1 MSETTTPNESTTI
14 QKRTLDR
21 LEGIFD
27 VLSSNTLVL
36 TGSIMVGLVVLVGLL
51 APIIA
56 PYDPN
61 AQEFATMAPPS
72 IGHPF
77 GTDSVGRD
85 VFSRVIFGTRI
96 ALLIGVL
103 VVTISSV
110 IGVPLGLIA
119 AYRGGWSGS
128 LIMRGIDVL
137 VSIPPL
143 LFAIVVVASFGANIY
158 VAIAAIGI
166 TYIPL
171 VTRVIR
177 GAGISV
183 AEEEYI
189 IAAETMGYSESR
201 VMFKHM
207 LPNIIAPFIVQSTVN
222 IAFAIIDAAALS
234 FLGLGVQPPQASWGA
249 MIASGKGYLL
259 FAWWIAIFPG
269 IFLAM
274 TVLGFNLL
282 GIGLRDVLDPR
293 TGGEL

>member
-21 LEGIFD
+21 LEGIFG

-72 IGHPF
+72 VGHPF

-293 TGGEL
+293 AGGEL

>member
-72 IGHPF
+72 VGHPF

-293 TGGEL
+293 AGGEL

>member
-72 IGHPF
+72 VGHPF

>member
-21 LEGIFD
+21 LEGSFG

-72 IGHPF
+72 VGHPF

-293 TGGEL
+293 AGGEL